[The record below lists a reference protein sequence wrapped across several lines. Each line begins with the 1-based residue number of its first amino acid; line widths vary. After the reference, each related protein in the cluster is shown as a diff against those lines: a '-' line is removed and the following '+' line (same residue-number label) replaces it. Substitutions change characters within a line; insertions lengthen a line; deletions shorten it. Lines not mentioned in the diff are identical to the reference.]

1 MSYSPPH
8 TFSSGTII
16 QASQV
21 QQNLEAMQAYGNGG
35 VVSGDLATAPWV
47 ETQHIVRP
55 SFEATTR
62 TLTAVSGVSSAAG
75 RGEFA
80 NRFTYAQRATSKRTD
95 DIAVWQFVPGTWREI
110 ELPRAPKAML
120 VQFSFGATTP
130 SDSTV
135 TTGTAMGFPGTDVSL
150 VLFPGRV
157 DSTSDIQSPS
167 LMAEHRL
174 QVEDNNGIGS
184 SGVTRRDHQSGFELI
199 QGVGN
204 TLWSIGLVG
213 RSTMPNTRIWRWSV
227 VIEAWTV

>member
-1 MSYSPPH
+1 
-8 TFSSGTII
+8 
-16 QASQV
+16 
-21 QQNLEAMQAYGNGG
+21 
-35 VVSGDLATAPWV
+35 
-47 ETQHIVRP
+47 
-55 SFEATTR
+55 
-62 TLTAVSGVSSAAG
+62 
-75 RGEFA
+75 
-80 NRFTYAQRATSKRTD
+80 
-95 DIAVWQFVPGTWREI
+95 
-110 ELPRAPKAML
+110 
-120 VQFSFGATTP
+120 
-130 SDSTV
+130 
-135 TTGTAMGFPGTDVSL
+135 MGFPGTDVSL

-184 SGVTRRDHQSGFELI
+184 DGVTRRDHQSGFELI